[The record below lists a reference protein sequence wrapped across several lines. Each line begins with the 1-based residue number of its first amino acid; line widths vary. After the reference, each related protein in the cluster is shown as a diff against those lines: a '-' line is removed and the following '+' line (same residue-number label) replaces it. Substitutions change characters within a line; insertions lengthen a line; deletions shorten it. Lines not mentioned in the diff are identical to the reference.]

1 MTFILTDNRA
11 RGFVSSSMVRII
23 HIIIQVLTQQDEG
36 KAVGVTD
43 QVDGS
48 KSMTGYEVNPNL
60 ESKSI

>member
-1 MTFILTDNRA
+1 
-11 RGFVSSSMVRII
+11 MVRII
-23 HIIIQVLTQQDEG
+23 HITIQVPTQRDEG

-43 QVDGS
+43 QVAGS